1 MSVLSSRPGS
11 RWLVPAAA
19 ALAVI
24 GGGVA
29 IGAIT
34 AAADPRLTP
43 RSAAELL
50 VDLQT
55 ARLDGMSGTV
65 VLRSDLGLPA
75 LPGVGGRGSADLT
88 SLISG
93 THTLRVWYAGPEQV
107 RVALLGTLGETDVIR
122 NGRDLWIWES
132 RENRATHR
140 TLPADAGGDKA
151 GAPGLPL
158 LPSDLP
164 FTPQQLADVALAAL
178 QPTTEVTTDGSARV
192 AGRDAHELVLAP
204 KDKASLV
211 GSIRLAIDAS
221 EHVPLRVQVFAR
233 DSGDPALEIA
243 FTQISFARPDPEQF
257 RFNPPPGAT
266 VTEENADTGSK
277 PGAAD
282 PGVKDPDAKDPDVKD
297 PDAKDPGQGDQDKGR
312 GVTVVGT
319 GWTSVLVAR
328 LPESSPATGDPNAG
342 GGADP
347 GAGPDVDDAMRL
359 LERLPKVSGAWGSGR
374 MLTSRLVTVLVTDD
388 GRILVGAVTPERIT
402 QVAADPAAKLTR

>member
-1 MSVLSSRPGS
+1 MSVLSSRPGF
-11 RWLVPAAA
+11 RWLVPAGA

-34 AAADPRLTP
+34 AAADPRLAP

-55 ARLDGMSGTV
+55 ARLDGVSGTV
-65 VLRSDLGLPA
+65 VLRADLGLPA
-75 LPGVGGRGSADLT
+75 LPGVGGRGSADIT

-93 THTLRVWYAGPEQV
+93 THTLRVWYAGPDQA

-140 TLPADAGGDKA
+140 TLPADQA
-151 GAPGLPL
+151 GAPGERGGLPIV
-158 LPSDLP
+158 PTDMP
-164 FTPQQLADVALAAL
+164 FSPQQLADLAVAAL
-178 QPTTEVTTDGSARV
+178 EPTTEVTTDGSARV

-204 KDKASLV
+204 KDKESLV
-211 GSIRLAIDAS
+211 GSIRLAIDAR

-233 DSGDPALEIA
+233 DGGDPAIEVA

-257 RFNPPPGAT
+257 QFNPPPGAT
-266 VTEENADTGSK
+266 VTEESADSGPKDLTTRTPA
-277 PGAAD
+277 PGTLANPGDAGTKEPGVKD
-282 PGVKDPDAKDPDVKD
+282 PGVKDPDKA
-297 PDAKDPGQGDQDKGR
+297 DPGNGR
-312 GVTVVGT
+312 GVTVVGS

-328 LPESSPATGDPNAG
+328 VPQSPPAAGDQDSG
-342 GGADP
+342 GGVGSRCRCRTRRQRRDEAARWSAEGQRPVGQWADAQQP
-347 GAGPDVDDAMRL
+347 AGDGARH
-359 LERLPKVSGAWGSGR
+359 R
-374 MLTSRLVTVLVTDD
+374 
-388 GRILVGAVTPERIT
+388 
-402 QVAADPAAKLTR
+402 

>member
-1 MSVLSSRPGS
+1 MSVLSSRPGF

-93 THTLRVWYAGPEQV
+93 THTLRVWYAGPEQI

-164 FTPQQLADVALAAL
+164 FTPQQLADMALAAL

-233 DSGDPALEIA
+233 DGGDPALEIA

-266 VTEENADTGSK
+266 VTEENCRHRVEARSCG
-277 PGAAD
+277 PGRQG
-282 PGVKDPDAKDPDVKD
+282 PGRPR
-297 PDAKDPGQGDQDKGR
+297 PGCQGPGRQGPGPGDQDRGR

-328 LPESSPATGDPNAG
+328 LPESAPATGDPNAG
-342 GGADP
+342 GGVDP
-347 GAGPDVDDAMRL
+347 GAGPDVDDAIRL

-388 GRILVGAVTPERIT
+388 GRVLVGAVTPERIT